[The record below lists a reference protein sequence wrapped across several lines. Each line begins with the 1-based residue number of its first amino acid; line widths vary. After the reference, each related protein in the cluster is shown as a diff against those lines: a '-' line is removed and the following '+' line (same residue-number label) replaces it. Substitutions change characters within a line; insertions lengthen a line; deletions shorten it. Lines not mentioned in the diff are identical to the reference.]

1 MGSRRRRTRARSR
14 RCDGAPDDGSEVD
27 AAWVVGADGAHSV
40 VRKAMGIG
48 FPGVPIVERFLLADV
63 HADID
68 RPREG
73 AVSWLRGDMALAAF
87 PLPGDDLWRVMAP
100 APTEFGDE
108 PAPEAIVDYLGSR
121 LAAEAAGTIHST
133 VWTSTFRIHRRLADG
148 YRRGRVLLAGDAAH
162 IHSPLGGQG
171 MNTGIGDA
179 ENLAWKLAL
188 VVSGRADHSLLD
200 TYEAERR
207 PIAKGVLETTSSVTE
222 MVVSQRWA
230 ARLLRDRVAVPD
242 EPRMGTATDHGKG
255 VPAEGFVPTRPARR
269 ATLAVPSRSTRRRPR
284 RRSNMHSR
292 RRDDSAALRRV
303 GARLGADRV
312 RLTGRGGARR
322 LGDVVVLRGDGE
334 GLLVRP
340 DGHLAWRGTDA
351 ARLQAWL
358 DNALGPR
365 IEVLTP

>member
-1 MGSRRRRTRARSR
+1 VRL
-14 RCDGAPDDGSEVD
+14 DDGSEFD

-40 VRKAMGIG
+40 ARKAMGIG

-73 AVSWLRGDMALAAF
+73 AVSWLRGDMVLAAF

-100 APTEFGDE
+100 APTDFGDE
-108 PAPEAIVDYLGSR
+108 PAPDAIVDYLGSR
-121 LAAEAAGTIHST
+121 LAAEAAGKIRST
-133 VWTSTFRIHRRLADG
+133 VWTSMFRIHRRLADT
-148 YRRGRVLLAGDAAH
+148 YRSGCVLLAGDAAH

-188 VVSGRADHSLLD
+188 VIFGRADQSLLD

-207 PIAKGVLETTSSVTE
+207 PVAKGVLETTSTITE
-222 MVVSQRWA
+222 VVVSQGWA
-230 ARLLRDRVAVPD
+230 ARLLRDRIAVPLMNR
-242 EPRMGTATDHGKG
+242 EWVQRRITDKASQLQVSYRHGPLG
-255 VPAEGFVPTRPARR
+255 AQRLRHLPGLRAGDRVPDRECIGAEGLPMRLYDALGPAW
-269 ATLAVPSRSTRRRPR
+269 ALIGS
-284 RRSNMHSR
+284 
-292 RRDDSAALRRV
+292 DSLSEV
-303 GARLGADRV
+303 AR
-312 RLTGRGGARR
+312 RR
-322 LGDVVVLRGDGE
+322 LGDVVTLSGDRDTQ
-334 GLLVRP
+334 LVRP

-358 DNALGPR
+358 DNALGSR
-365 IEVLTP
+365 IGALTR